1 MCWRVWRQ
9 FLYKMWVCY
18 TAFSLFWI
26 CLIFSIIEGFK
37 DRQSNLLAI
46 PSVFPLPRAWAQ
58 SLVGEPSSPA
68 EERKKKDRQKYRSHS
83 LPFYLY
89 SFIWLHQ
96 VLVVAL
102 RIFRYG
108 MKTLSCGMRDLVPW
122 PGIKPWA
129 PALGMW
135 SLSHWTMREVPIN
148 FFWFA
153 K

>member
-37 DRQSNLLAI
+37 NRQRNLLAI
-46 PSVFPLPRAWAQ
+46 PSAFPLPRAWAQ

-68 EERKKKDRQKYRSHS
+68 EERKKKDRQKYWSHS
-83 LPFYLY
+83 LPLYFY

-96 VLVVAL
+96 VLAVAL
-102 RIFRYG
+102 KIFSYG

-135 SLSHWTMREVPIN
+135 SLSHWITREVPSLLLTYT
-148 FFWFA
+148 
-153 K
+153 